1 VPLFPRQPVPP
12 LNVNL
17 AGGGSFDLG
26 SEKPAHF
33 MLLFYRGLHC
43 PICKTQL
50 RELESKL
57 EEFDKRGVAVV
68 AVSSDTK
75 ERAAQTREAW
85 GLTRLRIGY
94 GLDLA
99 AARRWGLFISSG
111 RGMTSAGVEEPARFS
126 EPALYL
132 IRPDGTLYFGS
143 VQCPRDHIIALIL
156 ELPPSTLP
164 AESERRRRIGCGLKS
179 PIPFCSDISEPLF
192 RFSDVWQVVGISR
205 LEQQYRGV
213 ACLSKAA
220 SNNGTGRTRPADN
233 KIIR

>member
-1 VPLFPRQPVPP
+1 V
-12 LNVNL
+12 
-17 AGGGSFDLG
+17 
-26 SEKPAHF
+26 
-33 MLLFYRGLHC
+33 FYRGLHC

-75 ERAAQTREAW
+75 DRAMQTRDAW
-85 GLTRLRIGY
+85 GLTWLRIGY

-111 RGMTSAGVEEPARFS
+111 RGMTSAGVEEPAHFS

-143 VQCPRDHIIALIL
+143 VQTMPFARPHFTDIL
-156 ELPPSTLP
+156 AAIDYVLKNNYP
-164 AESERRRRIGCGLKS
+164 ARGEVTDLA
-179 PIPFCSDISEPLF
+179 EP
-192 RFSDVWQVVGISR
+192 VP
-205 LEQQYRGV
+205 
-213 ACLSKAA
+213 AA
-220 SNNGTGRTRPADN
+220 
-233 KIIR
+233 

>member
-1 VPLFPRQPVPP
+1 MFCSKKGWEGVSHMTNLVPLFPGRTVPP
-12 LNVNL
+12 LQVEL
-17 AGGGSFDLG
+17 AGGGTFDVAR
-26 SEKPAHF
+26 EKPAHF
-33 MLLFYRGLHC
+33 TLLVFYRGLHC

-75 ERAAQTREAW
+75 DRAMQTREAW

-99 AARRWGLFISSG
+99 AARRWGLSISSG

-143 VQCPRDHIIALIL
+143 VQTMPFARPHFADIL
-156 ELPPSTLP
+156 AAIDYVLKNNYP
-164 AESERRRRIGCGLKS
+164 ARGEVMDLSEAV
-179 PIPFCSDISEPLF
+179 P
-192 RFSDVWQVVGISR
+192 
-205 LEQQYRGV
+205 
-213 ACLSKAA
+213 AA
-220 SNNGTGRTRPADN
+220 
-233 KIIR
+233 

>member
-1 VPLFPRQPVPP
+1 MTDFVPLFPRQAVPP
-12 LNVNL
+12 LHVDL
-17 AGGGSFDLG
+17 DSGGTFDLAR
-26 SEKPAHF
+26 EKPAHF
-33 MLLFYRGLHC
+33 TLLVFYRGLHC

-57 EEFDKRGVAVV
+57 EEFEKRGVAVV

-75 ERAAQTREAW
+75 ERATQTRDGW
-85 GLTRLRIGY
+85 GLTRLRLGY

-143 VQCPRDHIIALIL
+143 VQTMPFARPHFADIL
-156 ELPPSTLP
+156 AAIDYVLKNNYP
-164 AESERRRRIGCGLKS
+164 ARGEVRNL
-179 PIPFCSDISEPLF
+179 SDAVP
-192 RFSDVWQVVGISR
+192 
-205 LEQQYRGV
+205 
-213 ACLSKAA
+213 AA
-220 SNNGTGRTRPADN
+220 
-233 KIIR
+233 

>member
-1 VPLFPRQPVPP
+1 MTDLVPLVPRKAVP
-12 LNVNL
+12 LLQVDL
-17 AGGGSFDLG
+17 AGGGTFDLAR
-26 SEKPAHF
+26 EKPAHF
-33 MLLFYRGLHC
+33 TLLVFYRGLHC

-75 ERAAQTREAW
+75 ERALQTLEAW
-85 GLTRLRIGY
+85 GLTRLRVGY

-143 VQCPRDHIIALIL
+143 VQTMPFARPHIADI
-156 ELPPSTLP
+156 LP
-164 AESERRRRIGCGLKS
+164 AIDFVLKNNY
-179 PIPFCSDISEPLF
+179 PARGEVTDLAEP
-192 RFSDVWQVVGISR
+192 VP
-205 LEQQYRGV
+205 
-213 ACLSKAA
+213 AA
-220 SNNGTGRTRPADN
+220 
-233 KIIR
+233 